1 MANREIIAEKELP
14 SFHHWSDVLIRGKVA
29 VSEADLKDAGKI
41 FREFKCH
48 NLEVYHSLYLKFLHS
63 F

>member
-1 MANREIIAEKELP
+1 MANRETIAEKELP
-14 SFHHWSDVLIRGKVA
+14 SFHHWSDVLIRVKVA

-48 NLEVYHSLYLKFLHS
+48 NCS
-63 F
+63 